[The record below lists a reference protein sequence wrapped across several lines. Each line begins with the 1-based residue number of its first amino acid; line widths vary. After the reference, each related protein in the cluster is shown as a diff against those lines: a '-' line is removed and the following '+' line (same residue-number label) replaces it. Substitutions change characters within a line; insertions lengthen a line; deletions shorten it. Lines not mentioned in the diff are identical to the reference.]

1 MTRLYLRTSRILRL
15 DEDDKITVQVG
26 EAARVPGFCDVTAA
40 VHAHPR
46 LAALHRV
53 AGAGNAHNLRAHDGG
68 QVEGQLT

>member
-1 MTRLYLRTSRILRL
+1 MTNLYLRTTRLLRL
-15 DEDDKITVQVG
+15 DKDDNIAVQVG
-26 EAARVPGFCDVTAA
+26 KAARVTGLCDVTAA